1 MKILSF
7 DLKLIGLIFIVLLFF
22 ASNSILARMAI
33 FTQNIDAFSFTFL
46 RIISAMV
53 ILLFIYFYKNK
64 KIKIDFKN
72 NYISGFMF
80 FLYAICFSYS
90 YINMAAGIGTLI
102 LFAVVQLTMII
113 LALFL
118 NEKLTLKKFIGI
130 TIAFGG
136 LVYLLYPKDDFTI
149 SYFHAFL
156 MFLSAIGWAI
166 FSVLGKKSNN
176 ATLNATDSFVKAFI
190 FTIFFAIFYLFF
202 FENSLK
208 IDLYTSILAIISG
221 SITTAFGVF
230 IWYSICQKC
239 RIMTASIIQLIVPII
254 AIILSIVFLNETFT
268 FELFIS
274 TIIILLGIFIA
285 LYKKEKFNSY

>member
-166 FSVLGKKSNN
+166 FSILAKKSNN

-202 FENSLK
+202 IENSLK
-208 IDLYTSILAIISG
+208 IDFPTFIIAITSG
-221 SITTAFGVF
+221 SLTTAFGVF
-230 IWYSICQKC
+230 IWYSILPNIE
-239 RIMTASIIQLIVPII
+239 IMTASIIQLIVPII

-285 LYKKEKFNSY
+285 LYKKRKN

>member
-1 MKILSF
+1 
-7 DLKLIGLIFIVLLFF
+7 
-22 ASNSILARMAI
+22 
-33 FTQNIDAFSFTFL
+33 
-46 RIISAMV
+46 
-53 ILLFIYFYKNK
+53 
-64 KIKIDFKN
+64 
-72 NYISGFMF
+72 
-80 FLYAICFSYS
+80 
-90 YINMAAGIGTLI
+90 
-102 LFAVVQLTMII
+102 II

-118 NEKLTLKKFIGI
+118 NEKLTLNKIIGI

-136 LVYLLYPKDDFTI
+136 LIYLLYPKDDFTI

-208 IDLYTSILAIISG
+208 IDFPTFIIAITSG
-221 SITTAFGVF
+221 SLTTAFGVF
-230 IWYSICQKC
+230 IWYSILPNIE
-239 RIMTASIIQLIVPII
+239 IMTASIIQLIVPII
-254 AIILSIVFLNETFT
+254 AIVLSIVFLNELFT

-274 TIIILLGIFIA
+274 TVTILLGIFIA
-285 LYKKEKFNSY
+285 LYKKRKT

>member
-113 LALFL
+113 IALFL

-136 LVYLLYPKDDFTI
+136 LLYLLYPKDDFTI

-166 FSVLGKKSNN
+166 FSVLAKKSNN

-208 IDLYTSILAIISG
+208 IDFPTFIMAITLPRNCSY
-221 SITTAFGVF
+221 ALP
-230 IWYSICQKC
+230 
-239 RIMTASIIQLIVPII
+239 R
-254 AIILSIVFLNETFT
+254 
-268 FELFIS
+268 IS
-274 TIIILLGIFIA
+274 T
-285 LYKKEKFNSY
+285 ERTENS

>member
-149 SYFHAFL
+149 SYFHAF
-156 MFLSAIGWAI
+156 F
-166 FSVLGKKSNN
+166 
-176 ATLNATDSFVKAFI
+176 D
-190 FTIFFAIFYLFF
+190 
-202 FENSLK
+202 
-208 IDLYTSILAIISG
+208 
-221 SITTAFGVF
+221 VF
-230 IWYSICQKC
+230 ISNW
-239 RIMTASIIQLIVPII
+239 MGN
-254 AIILSIVFLNETFT
+254 F
-268 FELFIS
+268 
-274 TIIILLGIFIA
+274 
-285 LYKKEKFNSY
+285 

>member
-1 MKILSF
+1 
-7 DLKLIGLIFIVLLFF
+7 
-22 ASNSILARMAI
+22 MAI
-33 FTQNIDAFSFTFL
+33 FTQNIDAFSFTFV
-46 RIISAMV
+46 RIISAMFV
-53 ILLFIYFYKNK
+53 LLVIYFYKNK
-64 KIKIDFKN
+64 NLKISLKT
-72 NYISGFMF
+72 NYLSGFMF

-202 FENSLK
+202 FKNSLK

-230 IWYSICQKC
+230 IWYAILPKIQ
-239 RIMTASIIQLIVPII
+239 IMTASIIQLIVPII

-285 LYKKEKFNSY
+285 LYKKRKI

>member
-64 KIKIDFKN
+64 KIKIDFRN

-113 LALFL
+113 VAIFL

-130 TIAFGG
+130 AIAFGG

-156 MFLSAIGWAI
+156 MFLSAIGWSI
-166 FSVLGKKSNN
+166 FSVLAKKSNN

-208 IDLYTSILAIISG
+208 IDLYTTSLAIISG

-230 IWYSICQKC
+230 IWYSILPKMQ
-239 RIMTASIIQLIVPII
+239 IMTASIIQLIVPII

-285 LYKKEKFNSY
+285 LYKKRKI

>member
-7 DLKLIGLIFIVLLFF
+7 DLKLIGLIFIVLIFF

-46 RIISAMV
+46 RIISAMFV
-53 ILLFIYFYKNK
+53 LLFIYFYKNK
-64 KIKIDFKN
+64 KIKIDFRN

-118 NEKLTLKKFIGI
+118 NEKLTLNKIIGI

-136 LVYLLYPKDDFTI
+136 LIYLLYPKDDFTI

-208 IDLYTSILAIISG
+208 IDFPTFIIAITSG
-221 SITTAFGVF
+221 SLTTAFGVF
-230 IWYSICQKC
+230 IWYSILPNIE
-239 RIMTASIIQLIVPII
+239 IMTASIIQLIVPII

-285 LYKKEKFNSY
+285 LYKKRKN

>member
-64 KIKIDFKN
+64 KIKIDFRN

-118 NEKLTLKKFIGI
+118 NEKLTLNKIIGI

-136 LVYLLYPKDDFTI
+136 LIYLLYPKDDFTI

-166 FSVLGKKSNN
+166 FSALGKKSNN

-208 IDLYTSILAIISG
+208 IDFPTFIIAITSG
-221 SITTAFGVF
+221 SLTTAFGVF
-230 IWYSICQKC
+230 IWYSILPNIE
-239 RIMTASIIQLIVPII
+239 IMTASIIQLIVPII

-285 LYKKEKFNSY
+285 LYKKRKI

>member
-80 FLYAICFSYS
+80 FLYAIYFSYS

-113 LALFL
+113 IALFL
-118 NEKLTLKKFIGI
+118 NEKLTFNKIIGI

-136 LVYLLYPKDDFTI
+136 LVYLIYPKDDFTI

-156 MFLSAIGWAI
+156 MFLSAIGWAV

-176 ATLNATDSFVKAFI
+176 VTLNATDSFVKAFI
-190 FTIFFAIFYLFF
+190 FTIFFAIFYLYF

-208 IDLYTSILAIISG
+208 IDSPTFIMAITSG

-230 IWYSICQKC
+230 IWYSILPKMQ
-239 RIMTASIIQLIVPII
+239 IMTASIIQLIVPII
-254 AIILSIVFLNETFT
+254 AIILSVIFLNETFT

-274 TIIILLGIFIA
+274 TIIILFGIFIA
-285 LYKKEKFNSY
+285 LCKKRKI

>member
-7 DLKLIGLIFIVLLFF
+7 DLKLIGLVFTVLLFF

-64 KIKIDFKN
+64 NIKIDFKN

-113 LALFL
+113 LALFF
-118 NEKLTLKKFIGI
+118 NEKLTFNKIIGI
-130 TIAFGG
+130 AIAFGG

-166 FSVLGKKSNN
+166 FSVLAKKSNN

-230 IWYSICQKC
+230 IWYSILPKMQ
-239 RIMTASIIQLIVPII
+239 IMTASIIQLIVPII

-285 LYKKEKFNSY
+285 LYKKRKI

>member
-208 IDLYTSILAIISG
+208 IDFPTFIIAITSG
-221 SITTAFGVF
+221 SLTTAFGVF
-230 IWYSICQKC
+230 IWYSILPNIE
-239 RIMTASIIQLIVPII
+239 IMTASIIQLIVPII

-285 LYKKEKFNSY
+285 LYKKRKN